1 MSEYK
6 YVSDDNLLYVW
17 QKIKLLL
24 TNYVEKETG
33 KDLFSGSYNDLTNK
47 PTIAGVTLSGNKT
60 LAELGIQ
67 PSGNYPTNQ
76 EMTDAI
82 NQAIAGISGVEF
94 EIVNELPATGESGV
108 IYLVSNSQGTSNV
121 YDEYIYVNNA
131 FEKIGSTDIDL
142 SHYVQDTDLVELTNA
157 EIDEIMAS

>member
-1 MSEYK
+1 MSKYK
-6 YVSDDNLLYVW
+6 YVSDDNLLYIW

-24 TNYVEKETG
+24 ANKVDKVNG
-33 KDLFSGSYNDLTNK
+33 LDLFSGSYNDLTNK

-67 PSGNYPTNQ
+67 PSGNYPTNS
-76 EMTDAI
+76 EMTQAI
-82 NQAIAGISGVEF
+82 NQAIAGITGVEF
-94 EIVNELPATGESGV
+94 EVVTTLPATGEAGT
-108 IYLVSNSQGTSNV
+108 IYLVANSHGTGDI

-131 FEKIGSTDIDL
+131 FEKIGSTDVDL

-157 EIDEIMAS
+157 EIDTIMV

>member
-6 YVSDDNLLYVW
+6 YVSDDNLLYIW

-24 TNYVEKETG
+24 ANKVDKETG
-33 KDLFSGSYNDLTNK
+33 KGLFSGSYNDLSNQ
-47 PTIAGVTLSGNKT
+47 PSIGGVTLSGNKT

-76 EMTDAI
+76 EMTTAI
-82 NQAIAGISGVEF
+82 NQALAGITGI
-94 EIVNELPATGESGV
+94 EIEVVNELPASGETGV
-108 IYLVSNSQGTSNV
+108 IYLVSHSHGTGDI

-142 SHYVQDTDLVELTNA
+142 SGYVQSSDLVELTNV
-157 EIDEIMAS
+157 EIDTIMV